1 MNESFK
7 WLLVAT
13 FGVWTLVLFAFLIY
27 LSWAYLELKKDQSQ
41 PPQVARDHTG
51 RPLKERV

>member
-13 FGVWTLVLFAFLIY
+13 LGVWTLILFAFLIY
-27 LSWAYLELKKDQSQ
+27 LSWAYLELKRQQ
-41 PPQVARDHTG
+41 GRPPEVARNSTG
-51 RPLKERV
+51 RPLKERI

>member
-7 WLLVAT
+7 WLLVVI
-13 FGVWTLVLFAFLIY
+13 FGGWTLILFAFLIY
-27 LSWAYLELKKDQSQ
+27 LSWAYLELKKDKSS

>member
-1 MNESFK
+1 MNESLK
-7 WLLVAT
+7 WLPVAI
-13 FGVWTLVLFAFLIY
+13 FGGWTLILCAFLIY
-27 LSWAYLELKKDQSQ
+27 LSWALLELKKDKSH

>member
-7 WLLVAT
+7 WLLVVI
-13 FGVWTLVLFAFLIY
+13 FGVWTLILFAFLIY
-27 LSWAYLELKKDQSQ
+27 LSWAYLELKKDKSQ